1 VAVTTAQWRRNVA
14 RILETT
20 LPRRAKQII
29 TTAAVELE
37 SEVKANQ
44 KRAGLGRRTGALFNR
59 TSARAKFGL
68 STLESEIELT
78 VDVPYARVHEGPKP
92 TVIKAKRSRYLTIPL
107 DAAKTQDRAQGATR
121 ASARQWPNTYVRR
134 SKAGNLIIWSQN
146 GEPLFLLRRQVTIR
160 PRPYVAPAILKIRKS
175 LRADLAG
182 MLRDVIEEAGRG

>member
-1 VAVTTAQWRRNVA
+1 MAVTTAQWRRNVA

-37 SEVKANQ
+37 SETQANQ
-44 KRAGLGRRTGALFNR
+44 RKAGLHRRTGSLFNR

-78 VDVPYARVHEGPKP
+78 VDVPYARVHEYGATITP
-92 TVIKAKRSRYLTIPL
+92 KRSRYLTIPL
-107 DAAKTQDRAQGATR
+107 DAAKTGAGVMRAPAR
-121 ASARQWPNTYVRR
+121 AWPNTHVRR
-134 SKAGNLIIWSQN
+134 SRSGKLIIFGAQ
-146 GEPLFLLRRQVTIR
+146 GQPLFLLVNRVTI
-160 PRPYVAPAILKIRKS
+160 PARPYVAPAIVKIRKS

>member
-1 VAVTTAQWRRNVA
+1 MAVTTAQWRRNVA

-44 KRAGLGRRTGALFNR
+44 RKAGLHRRTGSLFNR
-59 TSARAKFGL
+59 TNARAKFGL

-78 VDVPYARVHEGPKP
+78 VDVPYARIHEHGGTITP
-92 TVIKAKRSRYLTIPL
+92 KRSRYLTIPL

-121 ASARQWPNTYVRR
+121 AGARFWPNTYVRR
-134 SKAGNLIIWSQN
+134 SKAGNLLIFSQT
-146 GEPLFLLRRQVTIR
+146 GEPLFLLKQRVTI
-160 PRPYVAPAILKIRKS
+160 PARPYVAPAIAKIRKS